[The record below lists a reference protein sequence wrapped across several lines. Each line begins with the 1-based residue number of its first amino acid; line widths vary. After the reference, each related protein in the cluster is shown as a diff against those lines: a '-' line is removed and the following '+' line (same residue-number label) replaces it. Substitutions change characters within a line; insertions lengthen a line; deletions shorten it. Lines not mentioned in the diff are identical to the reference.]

1 VTMTTVAQ
9 SLPEPSHPLGWLRA
23 FLKEELRPYPGRAA
37 TVARM
42 VIAATLV
49 MLTCMMFRI
58 PYAFFGAIYV
68 LLISRESLRATL
80 RVAGSTL
87 AVTGIGAMFLLVS
100 AWFVI
105 GVPALHFFWVIGS
118 LFLAFYVL
126 STATNYGT
134 AALFV
139 IMIAVGVPLWDRHV
153 SAETNVED
161 TLRVGLAVSVGALV
175 TAAVEWAF
183 ARLRPGDDIVR
194 PIAERLAAVES
205 VLHGYSED
213 RPSEDAIRS
222 IVGLGM
228 RGTSSLRRALRRADY
243 SPQYRAQMS
252 GVVALVGRLAD
263 IAANLTQFSFTPTGS
278 DQNQLRGLAT
288 AVATIRTDL
297 TSRRMPASPQLD
309 PDDDSACGVPLLHEM
324 KSIVALIPHAFAESR
339 SMEAYLLTADEEQRT
354 RLIAP
359 DALVNPGH
367 IKFALKGCLAASLCY
382 IIYNAVDWPGIS
394 TAVPTCLLTALS
406 TVGASRQKQILRFAG
421 ALVGGAIGMGS
432 QIVILPYLESI
443 AGFTVLFVVVTAL
456 ASWFMT
462 STPRLSYFGLQM
474 AFGFYLISLQQFALP
489 TSLAGPRD
497 HVAGIVLGLV
507 VMWLVFDQLWGAPA
521 AVEMKRSFVDNLR
534 LLAQL
539 AREPRSQSLEIAI
552 ERISS
557 LREMIGNSFDHVRAL
572 ADAVVLEFGR
582 SRQRDLA
589 LRRRIVRAQPRLRML
604 FITRLATGKY
614 RMQYPGFEL
623 PKPVASGQREFDE
636 HLAAALDTIADR
648 MEGRSPEEDPS
659 LGSWVARLERTVE
672 ASGPGES
679 HEPPAARF
687 QAFLSLHRRLE
698 DLMMS
703 LNKEI

>member
-1 VTMTTVAQ
+1 VTTVAQ
-9 SLPEPSHPLGWLRA
+9 GLPEPSHPLGWLRA

-49 MLTCMMFRI
+49 MLICMTFRI
-58 PYAFFGAIYV
+58 PYAFIGAIYV
-68 LLISRESLRATL
+68 LLMSRESLRATL
-80 RVAGSTL
+80 SVAGSTL

-118 LFLAFYVL
+118 FFLAFYVL
-126 STATNYGT
+126 STGTNYLT

-161 TLRVGLAVSVGALV
+161 TLRVALAASVGALV

-205 VLHGYSED
+205 LLHRYSED
-213 RPSEDAIRS
+213 GPSEDAIRS

-228 RGTSSLRRALRRADY
+228 RGTSSLRRALRRSDY

-263 IAANLTQFSFTPTGS
+263 IAANLTQFGFTPTS
-278 DQNQLRGLAT
+278 RDQKQLRRLAT

-297 TSRRMPASPQLD
+297 TNRRIPAPPQLD
-309 PDDDSACGVPLLHEM
+309 PDDDSARGVPLLHEM
-324 KSIVALIPHAFAESR
+324 KSIVALIPHAFADSR
-339 SMEAYLLTADEEQRT
+339 SMEAYLLTADEEPRT
-354 RLIAP
+354 RLIAS

-367 IKFALKGCLAASLCY
+367 VKFALKGCLAASLCY
-382 IIYNAVDWPGIS
+382 VIYNAVDWPGIS
-394 TAVPTCLLTALS
+394 TAAVATCLLTALS

-432 QIVILPYLESI
+432 QIFILPYLESI
-443 AGFTVLFVVVTAL
+443 AGFTVLFVLVTAL
-456 ASWFMT
+456 ASWLMT
-462 STPRLSYFGLQM
+462 STPRLSYFGLQL

-489 TSLAGPRD
+489 TSLSGPRD

-539 AREPRSQSLEIAI
+539 AREPRSENLQTAI

-589 LRRRIVRAQPRLRML
+589 LRRRIIRAQPQLRML

-614 RMQYPGFEL
+614 RMQFPGFEL
-623 PKPVASGQREFDE
+623 PKPVASEQREFDD
-636 HLAAALDTIADR
+636 HLATALDGMADR

-672 ASGPGES
+672 TYGPRES

-687 QAFLSLHRRLE
+687 QAFLSLHRRIE
-698 DLMMS
+698 SLMMF